1 MKLVSIFS
9 EWKNKSLSNKKEFIS
24 MQSYEDLCLIPFAKV
39 GVCLKYLRDDESLL
53 LVSGRSGSDVVEHN
67 FRHIR
72 HTNAQPSIY
81 ECR

>member
-1 MKLVSIFS
+1 
-9 EWKNKSLSNKKEFIS
+9 
-24 MQSYEDLCLIPFAKV
+24 MQSYEDLCLIAFAKV